1 MIGSLPNM
9 KVSSLT
15 RKGARIGATVGLAG
29 YALVNT
35 QNPLLSMA
43 NFAVLGAAAQEQLK
57 FKGMNHGKAAVV
69 GAVAGLAISGLNPES
84 SIFNLSKKYIPKD
97 TEKKWEIEEYF
108 DRLEYIKYTNLFH
121 KAAKVAKRKEGIDVE
136 RIVNQYERN
145 KEKNAKIIE
154 KLEKQKQDA
163 EKMIDEQAKNQL
175 IASLDAQI
183 NELLTPIQYLKAG
196 EYTKAALAYKKA
208 ADTTIY
214 GLSED
219 ATTSDVLRALPK
231 YDRDFFLD
239 FENVKDPKERKKI
252 LQYISP
258 YKAKA
263 LKIMWGEEV
272 KEQESNSEF
281 FSSHNLPNM
290 FWSGWKAN
298 IDLDHV
304 KMKTIENEGMLLSDF
319 GMYDSS
325 MNEPAA
331 IAAPEIK
338 EMNKTSDPLA
348 LQANLLS
355 LLNGVGF
362 NDVNISVEPS
372 RTPGIQMIANVSRI
386 ASYNLNNVVSSTL
399 NNLIL

>member
-1 MIGSLPNM
+1 
-9 KVSSLT
+9 
-15 RKGARIGATVGLAG
+15 
-29 YALVNT
+29 
-35 QNPLLSMA
+35 
-43 NFAVLGAAAQEQLK
+43 
-57 FKGMNHGKAAVV
+57 
-69 GAVAGLAISGLNPES
+69 
-84 SIFNLSKKYIPKD
+84 
-97 TEKKWEIEEYF
+97 
-108 DRLEYIKYTNLFH
+108 
-121 KAAKVAKRKEGIDVE
+121 
-136 RIVNQYERN
+136 
-145 KEKNAKIIE
+145 
-154 KLEKQKQDA
+154 
-163 EKMIDEQAKNQL
+163 
-175 IASLDAQI
+175 
-183 NELLTPIQYLKAG
+183 
-196 EYTKAALAYKKA
+196 
-208 ADTTIY
+208 
-214 GLSED
+214 
-219 ATTSDVLRALPK
+219 
-231 YDRDFFLD
+231 
-239 FENVKDPKERKKI
+239 
-252 LQYISP
+252 
-258 YKAKA
+258 
-263 LKIMWGEEV
+263 MWGEEV

-338 EMNKTSDPLA
+338 EMNKTADPLA

>member
-84 SIFNLSKKYIPKD
+84 SIFNLSKKYIPED

-145 KEKNAKIIE
+145 KKKNAKLIE
-154 KLEKQKQDA
+154 KLEKQKLEA

-183 NELLTPIQYLKAG
+183 NELLTPI
-196 EYTKAALAYKKA
+196 
-208 ADTTIY
+208 
-214 GLSED
+214 S
-219 ATTSDVLRALPK
+219 
-231 YDRDFFLD
+231 
-239 FENVKDPKERKKI
+239 
-252 LQYISP
+252 
-258 YKAKA
+258 
-263 LKIMWGEEV
+263 
-272 KEQESNSEF
+272 
-281 FSSHNLPNM
+281 FS
-290 FWSGWKAN
+290 
-298 IDLDHV
+298 
-304 KMKTIENEGMLLSDF
+304 
-319 GMYDSS
+319 
-325 MNEPAA
+325 
-331 IAAPEIK
+331 
-338 EMNKTSDPLA
+338 
-348 LQANLLS
+348 
-355 LLNGVGF
+355 
-362 NDVNISVEPS
+362 
-372 RTPGIQMIANVSRI
+372 
-386 ASYNLNNVVSSTL
+386 
-399 NNLIL
+399 